1 MGTLST
7 GGTFKIDGI
16 EFKAKSIKVG
26 YESLAGEDSGRTAD
40 GVMRINWVL
49 NVIHKVEIT
58 LPPSTGEEVSELLK
72 LVQGREYTLTVY
84 SPYADGIVDIQC
96 YTSNSSTDCY
106 SGILYGGLWQ
116 GASFNAIE
124 LGGETI

>member
-1 MGTLST
+1 MGTLSP
-7 GGTFKIDGI
+7 GGAFTIDGV
-16 EFKAKSIKVG
+16 EFKAQSIKVG

-58 LPPSTGEEVSELLK
+58 LPPSTGTEVSKLLS

-84 SPYADGIVDIQC
+84 SPYADDIVDIQC

-106 SGILYGGLWQ
+106 SGVLYGGLWQ